1 MFVRRHAHRAADR
14 WERAGGGALAC
25 PLQHDVGDRREPRG
39 DRRRHDDVRDALG
52 NRPVDRRG
60 ATADASLGAARRA
73 CAVTEGR
80 AALTAQTQALKR
92 RSAAAI
98 LRMPVS
104 DRSRFEDLSQSA
116 KYRSIRA
123 RKLLILN
130 GEMSEWLSA
139 FAASPLRRDISP

>member
-1 MFVRRHAHRAADR
+1 
-14 WERAGGGALAC
+14 
-25 PLQHDVGDRREPRG
+25 
-39 DRRRHDDVRDALG
+39 
-52 NRPVDRRG
+52 
-60 ATADASLGAARRA
+60 
-73 CAVTEGR
+73 VTEGR